1 MSSQNR
7 TVKQIGQYQYNERH
21 CLGEGAYGKVYQGM
35 DIKTNEIVGIKK
47 MDLVLFERDT
57 YLRNQI
63 VSEIEILKK
72 FNHPNIVR
80 FIDLITTQR
89 SLYIIT
95 EFCKDGDLKEFL
107 QKRRLSEKEAQGIM
121 LQIINGFKELV
132 KQGVIHRDLKPANIL
147 NHEGIVKIADFGF
160 AKYVDNYTSQLLRS
174 CVGSPLYMAP
184 QILQRKSYSTKCDI
198 WSIGVIFYEMVF
210 HDVPWKGRDEQD
222 LLKNILI
229 KPLVFKGNQA
239 INDFTR
245 DFLTKALIVDESER
259 ISWDQVFQ
267 MFESMEKGLVSNN
280 PTLQKL
286 YNDQNLSWMQK
297 QQQKMTGDQLV
308 KQLQFLQQM
317 KQNIAFR
324 HFVNLELY
332 QKLDQLKLL
341 FRRDQSLE
349 ECIVILSRLVLAYS
363 NLLVQLVEETC
374 DSGEDI
380 LMKGTKWN
388 ILNFIKNEQEYY
400 KIFFSN
406 CKEQFFKEIQ
416 YEVELSDSDRNKL
429 EDNFTSKIIK
439 LIGDI
444 LDDLKK
450 KSSEGIFQDSLI
462 ALELLLDQQITHKN
476 IVKTTDLDFQM
487 LLVEKQ
493 QRDDWRKILDRITVK
508 WRQLQKL

>member
-1 MSSQNR
+1 MSQLNR
-7 TVKQIGQYQYNERH
+7 SVKQIGQYQYNERH
-21 CLGEGAYGKVYQGM
+21 CLGEGAYGKVFQGT
-35 DIKTNEIVGIKK
+35 DIKTNEIVAIKK
-47 MDLVLFERDT
+47 MDLALFERDT

-95 EFCKDGDLKEFL
+95 ELCKDGDLKEFI
-107 QKRRLSEKEAQGIM
+107 QKKRISEQETQGIM

-184 QILQRKSYSTKCDI
+184 QILQRKTYSTKCDI

-222 LLKNILI
+222 LLKNILM
-229 KPLVFKGNQA
+229 KPLVFKHNG
-239 INDFTR
+239 ITDFTR
-245 DFLTKALIVDESER
+245 EFLTKALIVEESER
-259 ISWDQVFQ
+259 IQWDQVFQ

-286 YNDQNLSWMQK
+286 YNDQNISWMQK
-297 QQQKMTGDQLV
+297 QSQKMTGDQLC
-308 KQLQFLQQM
+308 KQLVFLQQM
-317 KQNIAFR
+317 KQDIAFR

-332 QKLDQLKLL
+332 QKLDQLKKI
-341 FRRDQSLE
+341 FRTDQSIE
-349 ECIVILSRLVLAYS
+349 ECILLLSRLVLAYS
-363 NLLVQLVEETC
+363 YLLVQLIEETC
-374 DSGEDI
+374 DSGEDMLI
-380 LMKGTKWN
+380 KGTKWN
-388 ILNFIKNEQEYY
+388 ILNYTKNEQEYY
-400 KIFFSN
+400 RIFFTN
-406 CKEQFFKEIQ
+406 CKDAFLKDQSQIDA
-416 YEVELSDSDRNKL
+416 EVNDVERNKL
-429 EDNFTSKIIK
+429 EENLTNKIIK
-439 LIGDI
+439 IIGDSF
-444 LDDLKK
+444 DDLKK
-450 KSSEGIFQDSLI
+450 KAAEDTHNASLI
-462 ALELLLDQQITHKN
+462 AIELLLDQQIIHKN
-476 IVKTTDLDFQM
+476 IVKITEVEVQQILG
-487 LLVEKQ
+487 EKQ
-493 QRDDWRKILDRITVK
+493 QKEDWRKILERITSK